1 MKHAIRH
8 IHFVG
13 VGGSGMSGIAEVLF
27 NLGYRITGSD
37 LADSAT
43 LKRLAGLGIGTFV
56 GHDAAHIA
64 GADAVVTSTAVHA
77 DNPEVV
83 AAREKRIPVV
93 PRAMMLAE
101 LMRLKQGVAIA
112 GTHGK
117 TTTTSLV
124 ASVLAAAGLD
134 PTFVIG
140 GRLNSA
146 GANARLGSGDYI
158 VVEADESDASF
169 LNLMPVMA
177 VVTNIDADHM
187 ETYGHDFSKLKK
199 AFVDFLHRMPFY
211 GVAVLCTDDP
221 AVREIVPEVS
231 CPVTSYGF
239 GEDAQVRAVNVR
251 AVGQQMHFTAQRRN
265 GVTLPDL
272 DIVLNLPGEHNVRN
286 ALAVIAIAVEL
297 NVPDE
302 AVQRGLADFKGVGR
316 RFQRYGDVKLRGAQG
331 LGSFTLI
338 DDYGHHPV
346 EMAATIAAARGAF
359 PGRRLVLAF
368 QPHRYTRTRD
378 CFEDFVKVIGGADA
392 VLLGEVYAAGEP
404 PIVAADG
411 RSLARALRVAGKVEP
426 VFIDDIAAMP
436 QAILDNARDGDVVIC
451 MGAGSIGA
459 VPAKVVELGGSA
471 SSSSTSPERTSGTTP
486 VREGRTQ

>member
-13 VGGSGMSGIAEVLF
+13 VGGSGMSGIAEVLL
-27 NLGYRITGSD
+27 NLGYRISGSD

-43 LKRLAGLGIGTFV
+43 LKRLTGLGIATFV
-56 GHDAAHIA
+56 GHDAANIA
-64 GADAVVTSTAVHA
+64 GADAVVTSTAVRA

-93 PRAMMLAE
+93 PRALMLAE
-101 LMRLKQGVAIA
+101 LMRLKQGIAIA

-146 GANARLGSGDYI
+146 GANAQLGSGDYI

-169 LNLMPVMA
+169 LNLLPVMA

-187 ETYGHDFSKLKK
+187 ETYGHDFARLKK

-211 GVAVLCTDDP
+211 GVAILCTDDP

-239 GEDAQVRAVNVR
+239 EEGAQVRAINVR
-251 AVGQQMHFTAQRRN
+251 AVGAQMHFTAQRRN

-272 DIVLNLPGEHNVRN
+272 DIVLNLPGEHNVLN
-286 ALAVIAIAVEL
+286 ALSVIAVAVEL

-316 RFQRYGDVKLRGAQG
+316 RFQRYGEVAMPGARAS
-331 LGSFTLI
+331 GSFTLI

-359 PGRRLVLAF
+359 PGRRLMLAF
-368 QPHRYTRTRD
+368 QPHRFTRTRD
-378 CFEDFVKVIGGADA
+378 CFEDFVKVIGSADA

-411 RSLARALRVAGKVEP
+411 RSLARALRVGGKVEP
-426 VFIDDIAAMP
+426 VFVDDIGEMA
-436 QAILDNARDGDVVIC
+436 QAILDNAREGDVVIC
-451 MGAGSIGA
+451 MGAGSISA
-459 VPAKVVELGGSA
+459 VPAKVVALGGA
-471 SSSSTSPERTSGTTP
+471 AAQEMTGRYT
-486 VREGRTQ
+486 REGRPL